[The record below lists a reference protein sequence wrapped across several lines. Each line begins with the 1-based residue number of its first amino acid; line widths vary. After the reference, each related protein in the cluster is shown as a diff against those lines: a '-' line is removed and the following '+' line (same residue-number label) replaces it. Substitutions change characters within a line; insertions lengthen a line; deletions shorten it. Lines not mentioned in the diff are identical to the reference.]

1 MEETLRQTCLHD
13 SHIALGAQMSPFGGF
28 DMPIQYGSIIDEHNA
43 VRQRCGMF
51 DVSHMGEIVIS
62 GPQAGEFTG
71 YIFSNDVRDMPD
83 GKILYGMML
92 YPDGGVVDDLLV
104 YKLSDMK
111 WLFVVNAANID
122 TDFIWIQRHASGF
135 DVKVDNFSDFYG
147 EIALQGPDSEKTVRE
162 VLGLEL
168 KDLAFY
174 TFMQTELDADG
185 SIGRGEPLIV
195 SRTGYTGEDGFEFY
209 GSFAQIRYI
218 WDRLLAAGVTPCGLG
233 CRDTL
238 RFEVGLPLYGHE
250 LSEKISPV
258 EAGLGVFVKTDRPDF
273 IGRDAIVRQKTEGTA
288 RRIVGI
294 EMADKAIPR
303 AGYPVEADGEQ
314 IGEVT
319 TGYNSI
325 STGKSVC
332 MAMVRKEY
340 SAPGTEVSVRIRKK
354 TFPGTVCK
362 KRFYDK
368 NYRK

>member
-174 TFMQTELDADG
+174 TFMQTELA
-185 SIGRGEPLIV
+185 ITPL
-195 SRTGYTGEDGFEFY
+195 
-209 GSFAQIRYI
+209 
-218 WDRLLAAGVTPCGLG
+218 
-233 CRDTL
+233 
-238 RFEVGLPLYGHE
+238 
-250 LSEKISPV
+250 PV
-258 EAGLGVFVKTDRPDF
+258 
-273 IGRDAIVRQKTEGTA
+273 
-288 RRIVGI
+288 
-294 EMADKAIPR
+294 
-303 AGYPVEADGEQ
+303 
-314 IGEVT
+314 
-319 TGYNSI
+319 
-325 STGKSVC
+325 
-332 MAMVRKEY
+332 
-340 SAPGTEVSVRIRKK
+340 
-354 TFPGTVCK
+354 
-362 KRFYDK
+362 
-368 NYRK
+368 